1 MGTLISFDSP
11 NCPAITEPDLWNIV
25 SSLDKIASTQ
35 ARIDLIANSVVERLK
50 TGADIEDDCRYS
62 AKLETVEVGGI
73 REERLIIDGVC
84 RWRRI
89 AGSAAAL
96 RRHAGVLGADPL

>member
-1 MGTLISFDSP
+1 VGELISFESS
-11 NCPAITEPDLWNIV
+11 NCPVVTEPDLWNIV

-50 TGADIEDDCRYS
+50 AGAEIEEACRYT
-62 AKLETVEVGGI
+62 AKLEAIEIGGI
-73 REERLIIDGVC
+73 REERLMIDGVC

-96 RRHAGVLGADPL
+96 RRHAGVLGTDPL